1 MDGLRRRRATRFV
14 RVAAVLTL
22 AVAASACGSSVGR
35 RQLQAANNGVLGARA
50 AGDGVGTPS
59 VEAAAATAGGSTGA
73 GDEVAVSGG
82 TAEAGGQASASGA
95 TRASGATGGPK
106 ASSGGRKS
114 EIALG
119 VIGTATGPIG
129 AQLADVPVAVRAWV
143 ADVNARGGLNGHPVR
158 VVIGDDGGDPAKA
171 AALARRMIDQD
182 HIFAFYGL
190 FGATTEQAMAPI
202 VEQQKIPV
210 VGGVQAPIAD
220 TSPMFFN
227 PESGSEGTYRGLLM
241 SLTTQSQ
248 ARKVAIIYCRESDSC
263 TKGSDIVS
271 RYASKVGVQIVYKTQ
286 ASLAQPDYTAEVI
299 QARSSGADAL
309 LAVIDYASAV
319 RVIKAAHRQNWHP
332 VFLQS
337 ASAYTPGYVSGGGAD
352 VDGTLALASVVPYG
366 LSPLMQGY
374 RDAVARYVPGGA
386 MGDFGAA
393 VWVAGKMWERLA
405 PSLGDTPTRQAV
417 LDALYAFRGETLGG
431 LSAPLTFGPGAHGEV
446 NLCTVPIRLEGT
458 RWVNP
463 TNDRYVCAP

>member
-1 MDGLRRRRATRFV
+1 MVLPRRSWRCTRLPHV
-14 RVAAVLTL
+14 VIALTL
-22 AVAASACGSSVGR
+22 VAFASGCGSGVGR
-35 RQLQAANNGVLGARA
+35 SRLQAANNGVLGVRGSG
-50 AGDGVGTPS
+50 AGDSASS
-59 VEAAAATAGGSTGA
+59 VEAASATAQGSA
-73 GDEVAVSGG
+73 GSSGG
-82 TAEAGGQASASGA
+82 ASASGGSA
-95 TRASGATGGPK
+95 GPNASGSASGSGRGGSATAGA
-106 ASSGGRKS
+106 ASAGGRKS
-114 EIALG
+114 EIVLG

-158 VVIGDDGGDPAKA
+158 VVVGDDGGDPAKA

-182 HIFAFYGL
+182 HVFAFYGL
-190 FGATTEQAMAPI
+190 YGATTEQSIAPI
-202 VEQQKIPV
+202 VEQGKIPV

-227 PESGSEGTYRGLLM
+227 PESGSDGTYRGLLM

-248 ARKVAIIYCRESDSC
+248 ARKLAIIYCRESDSC
-263 TKGSDIVS
+263 TKGADIVDK
-271 RYASKVGVQIVYKTQ
+271 YAPKVGVQVVYKTQ

-319 RVIKAAHRQNWHP
+319 RVIKAAHRQNWNP
-332 VFLQS
+332 VFVQS
-337 ASAYTPGYVSGGGAD
+337 ASAYTPAYVSGGGAD
-352 VDGTLALASVVPYG
+352 VDGTLAVSSVVPYG
-366 LSPLMQGY
+366 ISPLMQGY

-386 MGDFGAA
+386 LGDFGAA
-393 VWVAGKMWERLA
+393 VWVAGKMWEHIA
-405 PSLGDTPTRQAV
+405 PSLGDSPTRQGV
-417 LDALYAFRGETLGG
+417 LDALYGFRGETLGG
-431 LSAPLTFGPGAHGEV
+431 LTAPLTFAPGPHGDV